1 MRLKRAVAIFGSLI
15 IILVV
20 FIMYT
25 AKDLT
30 GFPNRK
36 SSIAQDFE
44 DNKWLHF
51 EDRIKQLE
59 DDLNKHHNAVFEI
72 KEAMKNMLQPSS
84 STHSLK
90 NKSVPF
96 AANASRKRFA
106 VSEMMYD
113 VSCPIQV
120 NFVPTT
126 NVQMLDLYK
135 TLSFENIDGGPWKQG
150 WRIEVD
156 EKTGTGTTS

>member
-15 IILVV
+15 VLLLI
-20 FIMYT
+20 FIMYS

-30 GFPNRK
+30 GFPNQK

-59 DDLNKHHNAVFEI
+59 ADLNKHHNAVSEI
-72 KEAMKNMLQPSS
+72 KAAMRNMLQPSS

-90 NKSVPF
+90 NISVP
-96 AANASRKRFA
+96 SLYDLHKKFA

-113 VSCPIQV
+113 ASCPFQI
-120 NFVPTT
+120 NF
-126 NVQMLDLYK
+126 
-135 TLSFENIDGGPWKQG
+135 
-150 WRIEVD
+150 
-156 EKTGTGTTS
+156 